1 MVKTSDVRNQP
12 LISKTAILCGGSKGI
27 GKETA
32 KRFASLGGSVCVL
45 ARHREALSSAAEEIR
60 AFVRGGEQFVEVLE
74 CDATDIESLRPLLTD
89 FVDRHGVPDFLVNL
103 VGYSYPQYVEKL
115 SLADYRDSMEA
126 NYFGQLIPTLVLL
139 PHFMAA
145 REGHIAFV
153 SSVLG
158 FMGMM
163 GFASYAPAKFA
174 TIGLA
179 EVLRNELKPHGIGLS
194 VLFPPDT
201 DTPGFEIENRTKPQ
215 EAAMMSESV
224 KIMSSEDV
232 AKVFVEGLIRN
243 QYFII
248 PGGGKLVWRVNRLLP
263 WLVRWIVD
271 RDYRQARHKLG
282 KV

>member
-45 ARHREALSSAAEEIR
+45 ARHREALASAAEEIR

-103 VGYSYPQYVEKL
+103 VGYSYPQYVENL

-224 KIMSSEDV
+224 KLMSSEDV

-248 PGGGKLVWRVNRLLP
+248 PGGGKFVWRVNRLFP